1 MNEMLKVVLSLSF
14 SGSLLISILCLIR
27 SLFKEW
33 QSKSWRYY
41 IWLVVLARL
50 LLPFAPEANLMKTLF
65 QEIDEKIE
73 QIEVAWP
80 PEQAVVSTPEMY
92 QNENTETEP
101 LGSSTFARNPVL
113 NIFVVL
119 SENIWGVWLTVALI
133 LFIRKI
139 TIYQSFIKYIRAG
152 CIEVVDIDLLERLGD
167 LVEQNNIKTMVE
179 LYTNSLIS
187 SPLLI
192 GFFKPCIVLPFDDLS
207 PADLEYTI
215 RHELTHYKRRDMF
228 YKWLVQ
234 FAICVH
240 WFNPLIYLMGREI
253 DRDCELSCDEA
264 IIRELDPYGRKAYGD
279 TLLNA
284 MATGGDL
291 KNSLASVT
299 LNESKELLKERL
311 DAIMNFKKR
320 SKKIKISLFLLT
332 LLICL
337 GGLFF
342 GVYAAVPDQL
352 QDDTLGQDLAT
363 LDTEDIVLYLTSN
376 GQNAITRSGFFEA
389 NDDQTLTLT
398 IQSDIKGGPV
408 DLFFFS
414 PDYKEQHITING
426 SNEIKTIALSNGR
439 WAYNCTGFFES
450 GNITITGT
458 VPQKSDTTDSLNEI
472 ETEEDEVIVLNLAS
486 NGQSCIT
493 RSGDFEAKDGQIL
506 TLTIQSDI
514 KGGSVDLFFFSPDNK
529 EQLINISNSNET
541 KTIKLSSG
549 KWAYNCTGFF
559 ESGDIT
565 IIGEKRNDQP

>member
-1 MNEMLKVVLSLSF
+1 MSGTLKVVLSLSF
-14 SGSLLISILCLIR
+14 SGSLLILILCLIR
-27 SLFKEW
+27 PLFKAW
-33 QSKSWRYY
+33 QSKCWRYY
-41 IWLVVLARL
+41 IWLVVVARL
-50 LLPFAPEANLMKTLF
+50 LLPFAPEENLMKILF
-65 QEIDEKIE
+65 REIDEIIE
-73 QIEVAWP
+73 QIEVVLP

-92 QNENTETEP
+92 QSENAETEQ
-101 LGSSTFARNPVL
+101 LESLTSAKNPVQ

-119 SENIWGVWLTVALI
+119 SENICLVWLTVAFI

-139 TIYQSFIKYIRAG
+139 TIYQSFTKYIRAG
-152 CIEVVDIDLLERLGD
+152 CIEVVDIGLLERLGN
-167 LVEQNNIKTMVE
+167 LAEQNNTKTMVE

-192 GFFKPCIVLPFDDLS
+192 GFFKPCIVLPLDNPS
-207 PADLEYTI
+207 PADFEYTI

-240 WFNPLIYLMGREI
+240 WFNPLIYWMGREI
-253 DRDCELSCDEA
+253 NRDCELSCDEA
-264 IIRELDPYGRKAYGD
+264 IIRGLDPYGRKAYGD
-279 TLLNA
+279 ALLNA
-284 MATGGDL
+284 MATGGNY

-311 DAIMNFKKR
+311 DAIMNFKKQ
-320 SKKIKISLFLLT
+320 SKKIKILLFLFTLT
-332 LLICL
+332 FCL
-337 GGLFF
+337 GGLFS
-342 GVYAAVPDQL
+342 GVYAAVPNQL
-352 QDDTLGQDLAT
+352 QDNTLGQDSASLN
-363 LDTEDIVLYLTSN
+363 TEDIVLYLTSN
-376 GQNAITRSGFFEA
+376 GQNAITKSGFFEA
-389 NDDQTLTLT
+389 NDNQTLTLT
-398 IQSDIKGGPV
+398 IQSDIKGGSV

-414 PDYKEQHITING
+414 PGYREQHITIHG

-458 VPQKSDTTDSLNEI
+458 VPQNPDTTDSLNETG
-472 ETEEDEVIVLNLAS
+472 TEEEEAIVLNLAS
-486 NGQSCIT
+486 NGQNSIT
-493 RSGDFEAKDGQIL
+493 RSGNFEAKDNQIL
-506 TLTIQSDI
+506 TLTIQSNI

-529 EQLINISNSNET
+529 EQRINISSSNET

-565 IIGEKRNDQP
+565 IIGEKQNE